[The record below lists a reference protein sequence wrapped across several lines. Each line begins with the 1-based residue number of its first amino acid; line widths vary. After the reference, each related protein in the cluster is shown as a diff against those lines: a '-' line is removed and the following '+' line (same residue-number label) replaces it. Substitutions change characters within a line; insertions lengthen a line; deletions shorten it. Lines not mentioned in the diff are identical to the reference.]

1 MSGGYFDYIQYRLI
15 QLEDE
20 IENILLHGDPK
31 EKFTDDVKD
40 SIMDLLPKLKEV
52 RKRIHHL
59 DYYLEDDYGI
69 ETYLERLKELDK

>member
-20 IENILLHGDPK
+20 IEHLLINGDPK
-31 EKFTDDVKD
+31 EKFTDEVKD
-40 SIMDLLPKLKEV
+40 SIIDLLPKLKEV
-52 RKRIHHL
+52 RQRIHHL

>member
-20 IENILLHGDPK
+20 IKHLIDNGDPK

>member
-20 IENILLHGDPK
+20 IEHLIYNGIPK
-31 EKFTDDVKD
+31 EKFTDEVKV
-40 SIMDLLPKLKEV
+40 SIITLLPKLKEV

-59 DYYLEDDYGI
+59 DYYLEDDYGV
-69 ETYLERLKELDK
+69 ETYLERLKELGK